1 MVNVHQI
8 LVRARELYSS
18 SNDEYYGMCAAVNDA
33 FRELN
38 PEKIASSYTY
48 MKDYIPEFNPY
59 FLEAPFESGYWWYTS
74 DHYSRLEAFNKLIA
88 LYE

>member
-8 LVRARELYSS
+8 LVRAKELYSS
-18 SNDEYYGMCAAVNDA
+18 NDDYYGMCAAFEDA
-33 FRELN
+33 FEELN
-38 PEKIASSYTY
+38 PEKIRSVSYAY
-48 MKDYIPEFNPY
+48 IRDYIPEFNPY
-59 FLEAPFESGYWWYTS
+59 FLEAPFDSGFWWSPS